1 MAGGSSVGHFFI
13 SRNREDPKISNNKRQ
28 THHAKR
34 SQRMYGS
41 QIERLKRDSKELKHY
56 IQRIERTGNQELLY
70 KLQKKHEYLDSR
82 IEDIKEELNVA

>member
-1 MAGGSSVGHFFI
+1 M
-13 SRNREDPKISNNKRQ
+13 EDPKISNSKRQ

-56 IQRIERTGNQELLY
+56 IQKIERTGNTQLVY
-70 KLQKKHEYLDSR
+70 KLQKKHEYLTSR
-82 IEDIKEELNVA
+82 IEDIKEKLGVAH

>member
-1 MAGGSSVGHFFI
+1 M
-13 SRNREDPKISNNKRQ
+13 EDPKISSKKRQ

-56 IQRIERTGNQELLY
+56 IQRIEKTGNAQLAY
-70 KLQKKHEYLDSR
+70 KLQKKHEYLTSR
-82 IEDIKEELNVA
+82 IEDIKEELNAA